1 MNRTPDSPPGH
12 GFPPSARLHSPPE
25 YQQAFSEG
33 RRHHGQLF
41 RMHFRADPD
50 GPVRLGVSVSKRV
63 DKRAVGRNRV
73 KRVCRDAFRSL
84 ASGLPHGDI
93 VLVARPEAAKA
104 DNAAI
109 RDDLQR
115 LFAKLVSLKP
125 TAAPGTM
132 TDSASAAT
140 PPSGADRVDPSAD
153 S

>member
-50 GPVRLGVSVSKRV
+50 GPVRLGVSVSRRV

-73 KRVCRDAFRSL
+73 KRVCRDVFRIS
-84 ASGLPHGDI
+84 AAGLPTGDI

-109 RDDLQR
+109 REDLQR
-115 LFAKLVSLKP
+115 LFAKLLSLKP

-132 TDSASAAT
+132 TDSASSAA
-140 PPSGADRVDPSAD
+140 PLHGADGVDPSAD
-153 S
+153 T

>member
-12 GFPPSARLHSPPE
+12 GFAPSARLHSPPE

-73 KRVCRDAFRSL
+73 KRVCRETFR
-84 ASGLPHGDI
+84 AAAGLPRGDI

-109 RDDLQR
+109 REDLQR

-125 TAAPGTM
+125 TAATGTM
-132 TDSASAAT
+132 TDSASSAA
-140 PPSGADRVDPSAD
+140 PPSGADGVDPSAD
-153 S
+153 T